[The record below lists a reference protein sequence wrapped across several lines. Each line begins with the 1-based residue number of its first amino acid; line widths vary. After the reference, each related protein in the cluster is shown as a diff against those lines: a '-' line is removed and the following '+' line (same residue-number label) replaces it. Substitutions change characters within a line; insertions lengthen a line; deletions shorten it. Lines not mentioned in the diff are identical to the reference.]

1 MQSYGIHLSQ
11 QMYVKTIIILFVL
24 ATHKHCNIFRI
35 VFLHIYL
42 PLYKAEKPSVHLP
55 VRPSMSQDNLS
66 GFCMDQFGTWFVH
79 S

>member
-1 MQSYGIHLSQ
+1 MRAPKVQLYGIHFSL
-11 QMYVKTIIILFVL
+11 QMYIKTINILFVL
-24 ATHKHCNIFRI
+24 ATHKQCNIFRI

-66 GFCMDQFGTWFVH
+66 GFCMDQLGT
-79 S
+79 